1 MRGEGDD
8 GKGRRDSDRRK
19 LSLHGLVLE
28 RDQNLHTMTDMSE
41 SITLL
46 SLFALKCLFPNGKM
60 YLI

>member
-41 SITLL
+41 SMSTFSI
-46 SLFALKCLFPNGKM
+46 CIKM
-60 YLI
+60 LVSKW